1 MCYGTV
7 PADLLVKIVDPSR
20 QSDRFV
26 RPVVSPS
33 ENSRS
38 GSELPKRTS
47 STTLGNKFLSVSQI
61 SNENT
66 CTDVWVNC
74 SCCATK
80 SNLETIF
87 CMCGRKLGGLPDVQ
101 EANARVVIEAG
112 SRATRALTQLQIR
125 EQVLRAPRVGQT
137 QESQH

>member
-1 MCYGTV
+1 MDRMCVSDLGTATDSLDFYFIENGSVLCYGTV

-47 STTLGNKFLSVSQI
+47 STTPENKFLSVSQI
-61 SNENT
+61 
-66 CTDVWVNC
+66 
-74 SCCATK
+74 
-80 SNLETIF
+80 
-87 CMCGRKLGGLPDVQ
+87 
-101 EANARVVIEAG
+101 
-112 SRATRALTQLQIR
+112 
-125 EQVLRAPRVGQT
+125 
-137 QESQH
+137 